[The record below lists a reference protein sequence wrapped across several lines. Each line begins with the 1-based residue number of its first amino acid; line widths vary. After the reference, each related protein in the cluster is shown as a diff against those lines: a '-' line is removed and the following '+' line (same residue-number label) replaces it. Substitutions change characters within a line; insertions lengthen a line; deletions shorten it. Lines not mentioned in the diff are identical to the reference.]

1 MIIYDKLWKRIKDKG
16 LSQTKLYN
24 DYGISRAQIHR
35 LKHNEVVRTSTL
47 DMLCEILE
55 CDDIS
60 DIVTYVPDNK

>member
-47 DMLCEILE
+47 DMLCEMDYSQASRHI
-55 CDDIS
+55 
-60 DIVTYVPDNK
+60 